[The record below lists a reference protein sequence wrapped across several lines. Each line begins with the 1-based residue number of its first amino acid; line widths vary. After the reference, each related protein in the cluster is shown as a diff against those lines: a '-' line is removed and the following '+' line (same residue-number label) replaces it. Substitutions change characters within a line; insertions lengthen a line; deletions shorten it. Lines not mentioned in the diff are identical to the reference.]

1 MINFCE
7 EVMKKT
13 HPKLAGDTVES
24 LVEFPRYRIM
34 EGVEK
39 YKERLGEFKSSLE
52 EKFKDL
58 VE

>member
-1 MINFCE
+1 
-7 EVMKKT
+7 MKKT